1 MSRKGSEV
9 RSQWLFKVKT
19 SKYHVVYNEKN
30 TLYLCGCIKSLAL
43 EEKLDMKGALYRQL
57 PKRQMRKGQNAG
69 DHWCA
74 SYLMKVHCNT
84 GI

>member
-43 EEKLDMKGALYRQL
+43 EEKLVPQCTAIVGFSGRVK
-57 PKRQMRKGQNAG
+57 
-69 DHWCA
+69 C
-74 SYLMKVHCNT
+74 S
-84 GI
+84 